1 MWRTSLII
9 IFLMVWQG
17 WVGSLFDPLVGA
29 PSLQPWGAGRQHS
42 WGIRGARAAL
52 AWGGCHGVLLC
63 GVEFLR
69 KFSFCGKAECFLKYT
84 IMSQSMFLQ
93 GWPGKVG
100 GKWFCSISFSPF
112 SGCLFLYTLAY
123 LKEKQNK
130 TPPPPKKKTQ
140 TDSVTICNV
149 SWSSLTLCFCSAFYF
164 TVFPLSFKAS
174 VLHKF
179 VINLGLIA
187 VASTCLLFSLC
198 LAWWVFWS
206 VVQINL
212 PALMHF
218 LPCFWCSSENK
229 QNNPSDHN
237 LLRNYLCPY
246 KWPCLP
252 VAS

>member
-1 MWRTSLII
+1 MCREPRGKYFWPKKNTNLLLWRTSLII

-130 TPPPPKKKTQ
+130 TPPPPKKKHKQ
-140 TDSVTICNV
+140 TVSPSVMCLEV
-149 SWSSLTLCFCSAFYF
+149 LWPC
-164 TVFPLSFKAS
+164 VS
-174 VLHKF
+174 VLHF
-179 VINLGLIA
+179 I
-187 VASTCLLFSLC
+187 LLFSP
-198 LAWWVFWS
+198 WVLKQAFC
-206 VVQINL
+206 INL
-212 PALMHF
+212 
-218 LPCFWCSSENK
+218 S
-229 QNNPSDHN
+229 
-237 LLRNYLCPY
+237 
-246 KWPCLP
+246 
-252 VAS
+252 